1 MTFGRSANGRGW
13 VIDVVLLGTGSAD
26 GWPNP
31 FCVCASCRTAAARGE
46 IRGQTAALVDGT
58 ILLDCGP
65 EIPRAAV
72 HAGRSLAGV
81 RHILFTHAH
90 PDHVGPAALL
100 FRAWV
105 RRDEPLDVIGPPE
118 ALDLCRDW
126 VGPDDPVQFVPVAA
140 GDRIDLDGYT
150 IRVLEAA
157 HTAIRDGDSVLY
169 DVAAPEGARMLW
181 ATDTGPLP
189 SSTLDAVQDAG
200 YDAVFLEETFGT
212 RTDLCAGHHDLTT
225 FPRTLAALRE
235 SGAITDATDVVAVH
249 LSHYNPPTPELTER
263 LAPWGARVVDDGA
276 TVTVGAQTVTDTPGL
291 RRTLVLGGARA
302 GKSTYAEALLA
313 AHPRVTYVATGGVH
327 EGDREWAER
336 IALHRARRPAGWT
349 TVETADASAVLRSA
363 REPVLLDCLGTW
375 LTGRLDHHGVWTGGD
390 WAAVDA
396 DVSDLLDAMRAV
408 TVPVVVV
415 SNEVGSGV
423 VPPTSAGRRFRDL
436 LGRVNSAVAGESES
450 VVLVVAGV
458 ATPLR

>member
-1 MTFGRSANGRGW
+1 ME
-13 VIDVVLLGTGSAD
+13 VVLLGTGSAD

-31 FCVCASCRTAAARGE
+31 FCTCASCRTAAVRGE
-46 IRGQTAALVDGT
+46 IRGQTAALVDDT

-65 EIPRAAV
+65 EVPRAAV
-72 HAGRSLAGV
+72 HAGRSLARV

-105 RRDEPLDVIGPPE
+105 RRDEPLDVIGPAE

-126 VGPDDPVQFVPVAA
+126 VGPDDPVNFVPVGA
-140 GDRIDLDGYT
+140 GDRIALGGYT

-157 HTAIRDGDSVLY
+157 HTAVRDGDSVLY
-169 DVAAPEGARMLW
+169 DITSPGGDRMLW

-189 SSTLDAVQDAG
+189 ASTLDAVRNAAYG
-200 YDAVFLEETFGT
+200 ALFLEETFGT
-212 RTDLCAGHHDLTT
+212 RTDLGAGHHDLTT

-235 SGAITDATDVVAVH
+235 SGAITAATDVVAVH
-249 LSHYNPPTPELTER
+249 LSHYNPPTTELAAR
-263 LAPWGARVVDDGA
+263 LAPWGARVVADGA
-276 TVTVGAQTVTDTPGL
+276 TVTVGARTTTASPGI

-313 AHPRVTYVATGGVH
+313 AHPRVTYLATGGVR

-336 IALHRARRPAGWT
+336 IALHRARRPDGWT
-349 TVETADASAVLRSA
+349 TVETTDAAAVLRGA
-363 REPVLLDCLGTW
+363 QEPVLLDCLGTW
-375 LTGRLDHHGVWTGGD
+375 LTGRLDHHGVWNGGD
-390 WAAVDA
+390 WSAVGA
-396 DVSDLLDAMRAV
+396 DIADLLGAVRAV
-408 TVPVVVV
+408 SVPVVAV

-423 VPPTSAGRRFRDL
+423 VPPTPAGRRFRDL
-436 LGRVNSAVAGESES
+436 LGRVNSAVAAESES

-458 ATPLR
+458 PTLLQMR